1 MSIKN
6 VPIEEIALR
15 RWRVIEVETQNGT
28 RSRHVW
34 GHDVKNGLGRASS
47 PIMEFNLDAMTV
59 ITRSGRNYK
68 LIGLPGNTRLGKN
81 AWSRWCSNNKVVSE
95 LDVTSEYL
103 NIDRLST
110 LDIGK
115 VIGSVVDNT
124 PD

>member
-15 RWRVIEVETQNGT
+15 RWRVIEVETQNGA

-47 PIMEFNLDAMTV
+47 PIIEFNLDAMTV

-68 LIGLPGNTRLGKN
+68 LIGLPGNTRLGQN

-115 VIGSVVDNT
+115 VIGSVVDNST
-124 PD
+124 D

>member
-1 MSIKN
+1 
-6 VPIEEIALR
+6 
-15 RWRVIEVETQNGT
+15 
-28 RSRHVW
+28 
-34 GHDVKNGLGRASS
+34 
-47 PIMEFNLDAMTV
+47 MEFNLDAMTA

-95 LDVTSEYL
+95 LDVTGEYL

-124 PD
+124 TD